1 MARKSGEEAKT
12 ETRIDA
18 LNSLIKDINTD
29 RKSPRKRKGNAVLTN
44 GSKGRQN
51 IQKKEIEGIG
61 YGSVGHGYVFSE
73 YARERSAERRGR

>member
-1 MARKSGEEAKT
+1 MARKSEMSGKT

-18 LNSLIKDINTD
+18 LNSLIKDINTN

-51 IQKKEIEGIG
+51 IQKNKTEGIG

-73 YARERSAERRGR
+73 YARKRSAERRGR